1 MDDFSRIFQVFEKLF
16 EAKYSKRYDTRL
28 QLLAYQIEMLRSRI
42 DADRIYTR
50 PEERKELS
58 RLGEQLDH
66 DINDVMLIVQ
76 PDTYR
81 GWIRPKEKDKPKK
94 PGRPGTPQATVN
106 LVMQFATEN
115 LTWGYR
121 RIQGE
126 LKKLGIRIGMT
137 TVSDI
142 LKRANHTPIPEKGG
156 GNPPGNWKQF
166 INSHMD
172 TLVSTDF
179 FTKPVLTW
187 RGWMD
192 AYVLVFILLGSR
204 RVFMSPAT
212 FNPTEDWV
220 LQQSRNAAMR
230 FEDMGIKIRYLIH
243 DRDTK
248 YSSRFRA
255 FWTSDQVKSIRTPV
269 RTPVAN
275 SYVECYIG
283 KVKRECLNHFF
294 CVSLD
299 QLDYINRE
307 WLAYYHEQRP
317 HQGTDIRN
325 KVLRPDFTPTDKGE
339 IQREQRLGG
348 VISSILQNPVLRE
361 R

>member
-1 MDDFSRIFQVFEKLF
+1 MLF
-16 EAKYSKRYDTRL
+16 EARYRKRYDARL

-42 DADRIYTR
+42 NTDRIYTC
-50 PEERKELS
+50 PEERAKLV
-58 RLGEQLDH
+58 RLGEELEH
-66 DINDVMLIVQ
+66 DIDDVLLVVK

-81 GWIRPKEKDKPKK
+81 GWLRPKESSKPQK

-106 LVMQFATEN
+106 LVMRFAVEN
-115 LTWGYR
+115 LTWGYK

-126 LKKLGIRIGMT
+126 LKKLGIHIGAT
-137 TVSDI
+137 TISDI
-142 LKRANHTPIPEKGG
+142 LKRANHHPIPDKGSSR
-156 GNPPGNWKQF
+156 PPGQWKQF
-166 INSHMD
+166 ISSHMD
-172 TLVSTDF
+172 TLAATDF

-187 RGWMD
+187 RGWVD
-192 AYVLVFILLGSR
+192 AYVLVFIHLGSR
-204 RVFMSPAT
+204 HVLMSPAT

-248 YSSRFRA
+248 YSRRFRA
-255 FWTSDQVKSIRTPV
+255 FWESEKARCIQTPV

-275 SYVECYIG
+275 SYAECYIG

-307 WLAYYHEQRP
+307 WLAYYNEQRP
-317 HQGTDIRN
+317 HQGTDIGN
-325 KVLRPDFTPTDKGE
+325 KVLRPDFTPATEGE
-339 IQREQRLGG
+339 IKLEQRLGG
-348 VISSILQNPVLRE
+348 IISYYYRE
-361 R
+361 AA